1 MIMKQKVQISQD
13 TLYQFLKD
21 RNLIVSL
28 IGKKTGI
35 GNGLLVGCF
44 HHNLNRL
51 GKPLSFSVANIERIN
66 TAIWQIAE
74 ELRGCL
80 LTFGSEQTFT
90 NQRGTTYDPALV
102 DGFKRIGEYLKLRG
116 LTERILGWNKAKCE
130 GTLNVK
136 SSPMYGRIS
145 QSDSDRIN
153 AELLAVAGVLSSY
166 EVVAD
171 GRSDS
176 DC

>member
-1 MIMKQKVQISQD
+1 MEQKVQISQD
-13 TLYQFLKD
+13 TLYQFLQD
-21 RNLIVSL
+21 RNLIVSV

-35 GNGLLVGCF
+35 GNGLLMGCF
-44 HHNLNRL
+44 HHNLNRH
-51 GKPLSFSVANIERIN
+51 GKPLSFSAANIVRIN

-80 LTFGSEQTFT
+80 LTFGSDQTFT

-102 DGFKRIGEYLKLRG
+102 AGFRKIGEYLKLRG

-145 QSDSDRIN
+145 QADADRIN
-153 AELLAVAGVLSSY
+153 AELLSVAGVLSSY

-171 GRSDS
+171 GDS
-176 DC
+176 GSSCQ